1 MNPYAIPSIIGGLG
15 LCSLGLTSLL
25 TGKRDKVNYFFAAFS
40 ISLGFA
46 GFASFFLHNAK
57 TMEEAA
63 WWNKIPWAFG
73 IPAILFTLLY
83 ALVLT
88 DYVKEL
94 DKKIWFVNFRILVGI
109 LIALSV
115 VAEIFLLSTD
125 LILAGVTFHEVTGYE
140 HTYGSLFLPFALSSS
155 LIIPIVVIFLF
166 YKAYKRAASR
176 PDRVRLGYHIVVF
189 VTWYLPGSALI
200 VYLPYL
206 GIPTHSLSFIPLAV
220 GAYIFYLS
228 IIRYQ
233 FSAID
238 ELNMGLEKKV
248 EERTRELKEAQ
259 AQLVQSEKM
268 AALGQLV
275 AGVAHEINT
284 PVGSIHSNTDVLG
297 RTLDKL
303 NSEIHQIEPACAQ
316 KHPLVKKYVDMI
328 AELAKV
334 NAIASERIT
343 GIVKSLRNFARLDE
357 AEVLKA
363 DLHECLDT
371 TLVLL
376 HHETKNRIQIV
387 KDYGEIPKVKCRA
400 NHINQVFMNV
410 LVNAIQSIKGE
421 GEIRIRTSQV
431 QDRVRIE
438 IQDNG
443 KGIRPEDLDKIFS
456 PGFTTK
462 GVGVGTG
469 LGLSICHQIV
479 EEHRGNISVASE
491 LGIGT
496 TFTIELPISGA
507 FD

>member
-1 MNPYAIPSIIGGLG
+1 MNPYAVPSIIGGLG

-25 TGKRDKVNYFFAAFS
+25 TGKKDKVSYFFAAFS
-40 ISLGFA
+40 VSLGLA

-57 TMEEAA
+57 TLEEAA
-63 WWNKIPWAFG
+63 RWNKVPWAFG
-73 IPAILFTLLY
+73 IPAILFTLIY

-88 DYVKEL
+88 DYIKEL
-94 DKKIWFVNFRILVGI
+94 DKKVWFVSFRTLVGL

-125 LILAGVTFHEVTGYE
+125 LIISGIAYHESTGYE
-140 HTYGSLFLPFALSSS
+140 HAYGSLFLPFAMSSS
-155 LIIPIVVIFLF
+155 LFIPIVVLFIF
-166 YKAYKRAASR
+166 YKAYKRAVSK
-176 PDRVRLGYHIVVF
+176 PERVRLGYHIVVF
-189 VTWYLPGSALI
+189 LTWYLPGSALI
-200 VYLPYL
+200 VYLPYF
-206 GIPTHSLSFIPLAV
+206 GVPTHSLSFIPLAA

-233 FSAID
+233 FRTID
-238 ELNMGLEKKV
+238 ELNIGLEKKV

-259 AQLVQSEKM
+259 AQLVHSEKM

-284 PVGSIHSNTDVLG
+284 PVGSINSNTDVLG
-297 RTLDKL
+297 RTLNKL
-303 NSEIHQIEPACAQ
+303 TSEIHRIEPACAQ
-316 KHPLVKKYVDMI
+316 KHPLVKKYVDVI
-328 AELAKV
+328 AELAEV

-343 GIVKSLRNFARLDE
+343 AIVKSLRNFARLDE
-357 AEVLKA
+357 AEVQNA
-363 DLHECLDT
+363 DLLECLDT

-376 HHETKNRIQIV
+376 HHETKNRIRIE
-387 KDYGEIPKVKCRA
+387 KDYGEIPGVKCRA
-400 NHINQVFMNV
+400 NHINQVFMNI

-421 GEIRIRTSQV
+421 GEIRIRTRQV

-438 IQDNG
+438 IQDSG
-443 KGIRPEDLDKIFS
+443 KGIRPEDIDKIFN

-469 LGLSICHQIV
+469 LGLSICHQII
-479 EEHRGNISVASE
+479 EEHRGSINVSSE
-491 LGIGT
+491 PGIGT
-496 TFTIELPISGA
+496 TFVIELPISGA